1 MSNKDKNQSKETKQ
15 ENYYDLKTDA
25 INRLVNADSLPR
37 TKVTSDPGKEFRS
50 KSFLNRIPSWLKA
63 LFIKFWF
70 NGAVCFFVFWGLAM
84 YIPDFL
90 DMMIVFGVILGIVTD
105 ILVNNTLRFL
115 EINPGQN
122 SKWMMFPKK
131 KFWTFF
137 ANIAYAILVLFCVF
151 YLYNTIN
158 YMIIEGT
165 GDANFILGVEPIAFG
180 LLYLLVDFSFISIK
194 NMMVSI
200 IEDAIEKN
208 KK

>member
-50 KSFLNRIPSWLKA
+50 KSFLNRIPSWLKS

-151 YLYNTIN
+151 YLYNAIN

>member
-1 MSNKDKNQSKETKQ
+1 
-15 ENYYDLKTDA
+15 
-25 INRLVNADSLPR
+25 
-37 TKVTSDPGKEFRS
+37 
-50 KSFLNRIPSWLKA
+50 
-63 LFIKFWF
+63 
-70 NGAVCFFVFWGLAM
+70 
-84 YIPDFL
+84 
-90 DMMIVFGVILGIVTD
+90 
-105 ILVNNTLRFL
+105 
-115 EINPGQN
+115 
-122 SKWMMFPKK
+122 MFPKK

-151 YLYNTIN
+151 YLYNAIN

-194 NMMVSI
+194 NMAKSI

>member
-1 MSNKDKNQSKETKQ
+1 
-15 ENYYDLKTDA
+15 
-25 INRLVNADSLPR
+25 
-37 TKVTSDPGKEFRS
+37 
-50 KSFLNRIPSWLKA
+50 
-63 LFIKFWF
+63 
-70 NGAVCFFVFWGLAM
+70 M

-137 ANIAYAILVLFCVF
+137 ANIVYAILVLFCVF
-151 YLYNTIN
+151 YLYNAIN

-165 GDANFILGVEPIAFG
+165 GDTDFILGVEPIAFG

>member
-137 ANIAYAILVLFCVF
+137 ANIVYAILVLFCVF
-151 YLYNTIN
+151 YLYNAIN